1 MIRSVTGAALTA
13 TLLAALS
20 APAMA
25 HSSFLVQEAEIGASF
40 RAALRVPHGCGA
52 EATHTIRIQIPEGF
66 YAVKPMP
73 KAGWTLETLTGPYQH
88 IYRNHGEEVSQ
99 GVTEIIWSGGD
110 LASDFY
116 DEFVFVG
123 TFADRLE
130 PGDMYFPAIQ
140 ECANGQEAWTDIG
153 GNGEMPAPKVRLV
166 AGAQHAHD
174 DHHQDAPTNAVTV
187 GDIAIS
193 GAFTRA
199 TLPNAP
205 VAGGFLTLTNNGSAD
220 DVLVS
225 ASSDVA
231 KETQIHE
238 MAMDGNVMKMRQ
250 LTDGVVLPA
259 GESVTLKPG
268 GFHIMFMGLK
278 APLVE
283 GESVEVTLNFAK
295 AGPVAVSLAVGS
307 AAAAAPAEDHSGHM
321 MK

>member
-1 MIRSVTGAALTA
+1 MIRLVTGAALTA
-13 TLLAALS
+13 TLLAAFS
-20 APAMA
+20 AQALA

-52 EATHTIRIQIPEGF
+52 EATNTIRVHIPEGF

-73 KAGWTLETLTGPYQH
+73 KAGWTLETVTGPYQH
-88 IYRNHGEEVSQ
+88 TYRNHGEEVSG

-116 DEFVFVG
+116 DEFIFVG

-130 PGDMYFPAIQ
+130 PGDIHFPAIQ
-140 ECANGQEAWTDIG
+140 ECANGREAWVDVE
-153 GNGEMPAPKVRLV
+153 GNGDMPAPKVRLV
-166 AGAQHAHD
+166 AGAQHAQD
-174 DHHQDAPTNAVTV
+174 SHHQDAPMGAVTV

-205 VAGGFLTLTNNGSAD
+205 VAGGFLTLTNKGSTD

-231 KETQIHE
+231 EQTQIHE

-250 LTDGVVLPA
+250 LTDGVALPA
-259 GESVTLKPG
+259 GESVALKPG

-295 AGPVAVSLAVGS
+295 AGSVAVSLAVGS
-307 AAAAAPAEDHSGHM
+307 AAATAPEEDHSAHM
-321 MK
+321 TK

>member
-1 MIRSVTGAALTA
+1 MIRLVTGAALTA
-13 TLLAALS
+13 TLLAAFS

-40 RAALRVPHGCGA
+40 RAVLRVPHGCGA
-52 EATHTIRIQIPEGF
+52 EATNTVRVQIPEGF

-73 KAGWTLETLTGPYQH
+73 KAGWTLETVTGPYQH
-88 IYRNHGEEVSQ
+88 TYRNHGKDVSQ
-99 GVTEIIWSGGD
+99 GVTEIIWSEGD

-116 DEFVFVG
+116 DEFIFVG

-140 ECANGQEAWTDIG
+140 ECANGQEAWIDVE
-153 GNGEMPAPKVRLV
+153 GNGDMPAPKVRLV
-166 AGAQHAHD
+166 AGAQHAQD
-174 DHHQDAPTNAVTV
+174 GHHQDAPMVEV
-187 GDIAIS
+187 GDIIIS

-205 VAGGFLTLTNNGSAD
+205 VAGGFLTLTNKGSED

-231 KETQIHE
+231 QETQIHE

-250 LTDGVVLPA
+250 LPDGLTLPA

-278 APLVE
+278 GPLVE

-295 AGPVAVSLAVGS
+295 AGPVAISLIVG
-307 AAAAAPAEDHSGHM
+307 AAAATAPAEDHSGHM

>member
-1 MIRSVTGAALTA
+1 MIRLVTGAALTA
-13 TLLAALS
+13 TLLAAFS

-40 RAALRVPHGCGA
+40 RAVLRVPHGCGA
-52 EATHTIRIQIPEGF
+52 EATNTVRVQIPEGF

-73 KAGWTLETLTGPYQH
+73 KAGWTLETVTGPYQH
-88 IYRNHGEEVSQ
+88 TYRNHGKDVSQ
-99 GVTEIIWSGGD
+99 GVTEIIWSEGD

-116 DEFVFVG
+116 DEFIFVG

-140 ECANGQEAWTDIG
+140 ECANGQEAWIDVE
-153 GNGEMPAPKVRLV
+153 GNGDMPAPKVRLV
-166 AGAQHAHD
+166 AGTQHAQD
-174 DHHQDAPTNAVTV
+174 GHHHDAPMVEV
-187 GDIAIS
+187 GDITIS

-205 VAGGFLTLTNNGSAD
+205 VAGGFLTLTNKGSED

-231 KETQIHE
+231 QETQIHE

-250 LTDGVVLPA
+250 LPDGLTLPA
-259 GESVTLKPG
+259 GESVALKPG

-278 APLVE
+278 GPLVE

-295 AGPVAVSLAVGS
+295 AGPVAISLIVG
-307 AAAAAPAEDHSGHM
+307 AAAATAPAEDHSGHM